1 MTKGFVNMASYR
13 KRNGTWEYRIRYT
26 DPATGKQKEKS
37 VAGFKRKADCIEA
50 AAEPEVLHCMERY
63 IKMRR
68 PEHAAG
74 LENDWNTFFKEKVPS

>member
-1 MTKGFVNMASYR
+1 MASYR

-50 AAEPEVLHCMERY
+50 AAE
-63 IKMRR
+63 
-68 PEHAAG
+68 A
-74 LENDWNTFFKEKVPS
+74 EKK

>member
-1 MTKGFVNMASYR
+1 MASYR

-50 AAEPEVLHCMERY
+50 AAEAEKNKKRALQF
-63 IKMRR
+63 RR
-68 PEHAAG
+68 QRSIH
-74 LENDWNTFFKEKVPS
+74 